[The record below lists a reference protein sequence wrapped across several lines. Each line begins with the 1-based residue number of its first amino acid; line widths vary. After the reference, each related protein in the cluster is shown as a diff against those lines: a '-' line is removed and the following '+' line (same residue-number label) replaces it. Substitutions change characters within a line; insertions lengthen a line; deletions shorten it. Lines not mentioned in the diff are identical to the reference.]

1 MRTTAWTAAAL
12 AVAFT
17 TACADRDR
25 RDADTDTGGRVETA
39 GDQTSGGVREGAVT
53 TEDTAEAAA
62 HKAGEATKDVAHK
75 AGDATKDAADKAGD
89 ATKDAADKVGD
100 AAKDAGAK
108 ADTAAGD
115 AAGTVEKAADE
126 LGISSYS
133 YERRDAF
140 RKDVDDRLAAMDKEL
155 AGLRQGVNKD
165 AADTYANAVAA
176 AGKTRQAVGRDV
188 DRLAGATAANWN
200 EIQGDV
206 RASLDSLNRQLHA
219 LRPDANPMGGAG
231 PR

>member
-1 MRTTAWTAAAL
+1 MRTIAWVAAAL

-25 RDADTDTGGRVETA
+25 RDADTDSADRVEAA
-39 GDQTSGGVREGAVT
+39 GDTSGAVREGAVK
-53 TEDTAEAAA
+53 TEDTAE
-62 HKAGEATKDVAHK
+62 
-75 AGDATKDAADKAGD
+75 DAADKVGD

-100 AAKDAGAK
+100 AAKDAGDK
-108 ADTAAGD
+108 ADTAAND

-140 RKDVDDRLAAMDKEL
+140 REDVDNRLVAMDKEL
-155 AGLRQGVNKD
+155 AELRQGVNAE
-165 AADTYANAVAA
+165 AAETYIKAVAA
-176 AGKTRQAVGRDV
+176 AGETRKAVGRDV
-188 DRLAGATAANWN
+188 DRLAGATAANWD
-200 EIQGDV
+200 EVQGDV
-206 RASLDSLNRQLHA
+206 RASLDSLTRQLRA